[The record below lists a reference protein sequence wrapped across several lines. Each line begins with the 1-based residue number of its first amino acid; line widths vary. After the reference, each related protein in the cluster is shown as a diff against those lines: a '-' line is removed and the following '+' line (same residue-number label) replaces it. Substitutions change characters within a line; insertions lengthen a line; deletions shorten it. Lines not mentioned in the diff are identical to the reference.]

1 MWFEVAVVMAI
12 FAFGNIF
19 FGHFEEKTPKWRRV
33 LKVFVLLGLVLEISA
48 TTGRAW
54 AMGFLAAVAIVPFVV
69 IHMWWL
75 PKKGINGWTGKP
87 REKDY
92 QLRGCNDRHM

>member
-1 MWFEVAVVMAI
+1 MWFEVAIVMAI

-33 LKVFVLLGLVLEISA
+33 LKVFVFLGLVLGISA
-48 TTGRAW
+48 TLGRAW
-54 AMGFLAAVAIVPFVV
+54 AMGFLAAVAIVPFTV

-75 PKKGINGWTGKP
+75 PKKGINGWTGEP
-87 REKDY
+87 REKY
-92 QLRGCNDRHM
+92 FQLRGWNHRHM